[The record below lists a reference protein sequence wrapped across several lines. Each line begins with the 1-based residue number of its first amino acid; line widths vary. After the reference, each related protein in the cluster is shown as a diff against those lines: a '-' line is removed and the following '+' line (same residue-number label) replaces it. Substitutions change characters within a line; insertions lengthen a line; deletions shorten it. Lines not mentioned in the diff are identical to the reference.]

1 MTLPH
6 PAQASALPDAT
17 ATANAPAFA
26 PSARRVLIVD
36 DTLTVRLYCSQ
47 LLRRQGFEV
56 HEAINGLEGLEQALG
71 ARFDLF
77 IVDINMQ
84 KMDGYA
90 FLAEVRRNP
99 DLRAIPAVMLST
111 EQGREDI
118 HRAYQSGANFYLTKP
133 IDPERL
139 LATVNLMAGVTCL

>member
-1 MTLPH
+1 MTQLSPKAAYIA
-6 PAQASALPDAT
+6 AQAPSPSPDARGD
-17 ATANAPAFA
+17 A
-26 PSARRVLIVD
+26 ARRILIVD

-47 LLRRQGFEV
+47 LLRREGFEV
-56 HEAINGLEGLEQALG
+56 HEAINGLEGLEQALETQ
-71 ARFDLF
+71 FDLF

-99 DLRAIPAVMLST
+99 ELRAIPAVMLST

-133 IDPERL
+133 IDPARL
-139 LATVNLMAGVTCL
+139 LETVNLMAGVTCP